1 MSTWENN
8 KKGKYTSEYLDLQKI
23 ADPNKLTLELRK
35 SQNESLLWLLTE
47 LDIQFNNMA
56 KHIKRDNITNYRN
69 FAKQLIPFFQKHAE
83 NKNKDIVALCK
94 RGLDLVFDRFPDLKT
109 NE

>member
-8 KKGKYTSEYLDLQKI
+8 KKGKYTSEYLDLQKV
-23 ADPNKLTLELRK
+23 ADPSKLTLELRK

-56 KHIKRDNITNYRN
+56 QHIKRDNITDYRN
-69 FAKQLIPFFQKHAE
+69 FAKQLIPFFQKHVE
-83 NKNKDIVALCK
+83 NKNKDVVDLCK
-94 RGLDLVFDRFPDLKT
+94 KGLDLVFERFPNLKST
-109 NE
+109 E